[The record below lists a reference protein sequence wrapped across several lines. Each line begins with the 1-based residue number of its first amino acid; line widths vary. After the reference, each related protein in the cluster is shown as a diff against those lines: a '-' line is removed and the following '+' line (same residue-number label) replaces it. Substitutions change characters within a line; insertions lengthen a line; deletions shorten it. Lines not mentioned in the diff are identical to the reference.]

1 MKISKIRD
9 VKTPARGTE
18 KSAGID
24 FFVPNDFETTQVLPN
39 QSIRILSGIKANV
52 PSGYA
57 LIAFNKSG
65 IALKGLQVGACVVG
79 DTYIRTNKG
88 LFKAN
93 VLTKEFVTK
102 NDIKILSY
110 NRDTHIYSYEV
121 CDGFRIS
128 NITDCIKLTF
138 DNSDEM
144 IISRDQIG
152 RAHV

>member
-65 IALKGLQVGACVVG
+65 IALKGLQVGACVVDEDYQG
-79 DTYIRTNKG
+79 EISLHLFNYTEDIIEIFPGSKITQFILLPVFYDTVEEIEIEHLYDQVSERG
-88 LFKAN
+88 AG
-93 VLTKEFVTK
+93 
-102 NDIKILSY
+102 
-110 NRDTHIYSYEV
+110 
-121 CDGFRIS
+121 GFGS
-128 NITDCIKLTF
+128 T
-138 DNSDEM
+138 
-144 IISRDQIG
+144 G
-152 RAHV
+152 VH